1 MSAIEQT
8 DQEVILPTFDTLNLT
23 EEVRRAL
30 EEIGYLRPTPV
41 QLATYNM
48 AVAGQDIIVQA
59 RTGTGKTAAFAI
71 PLVDKMLRDE
81 SVVQALV
88 LAPTRELALQ
98 SAKEI
103 ARIGKHRNVRVAAVY
118 GGAPMGKQI
127 DELAEGAQIVSGT
140 PGRVLDH
147 LRRGTLNGS
156 QLRVLVLDEMDEMLS
171 MGFAR
176 ELNAILDFLP
186 DKSRRQT
193 MCFSA
198 TVDGDVRRHAER
210 HMKDPQMVSLS
221 SDAVGATAISH
232 HVYMVSGSDRVGD
245 LIKILEVEDP
255 ESAIVFCNLRAE
267 TEQVA
272 GALQQAG
279 FNADWLN
286 GDLPQRDRENIMGAT
301 REGKLRYLVA
311 TDVAARG
318 IDISHLTHVINY
330 SFPET
335 AAQYVHRTGRTGRA
349 GRTGCAISLVSPLE
363 LGRLYYLRLEYKI
376 TPIER
381 SLPNKGELLTRK
393 EGDRV
398 AMLSEAFAAAPRA
411 EDLALAHR
419 LLTHPDAERIV
430 GGLVRTF
437 FGGSAEEV
445 DDQAA
450 AARRGR
456 GPAQIDQPEPA
467 PARRLGRGAGSRGER
482 PPLQSEREPRREQK
496 HESGSTPRE
505 PREAR
510 EPRRDAP
517 RERARRPDPAPRAAQ
532 SDQDSA
538 AFAPGDGAPA
548 ALLLLDVGRQDGVR
562 VGEIAHLMRDVGG
575 LERADVGRIRV
586 REHHTF
592 VEVPDEKLDHALE
605 KLRGHTVYQKALS
618 PERAKVT
625 QG

>member
-8 DQEVILPTFDTLNLT
+8 DQEVIPPTFDTLNLT
-23 EEVRRAL
+23 DEVKRAL

-41 QLATYNM
+41 QLATYNL

-103 ARIGKHRNVRVAAVY
+103 ARIGKHRHVRVAAVY

-176 ELNAILDFLP
+176 ELNAILEFLP

-245 LIKILEVEDP
+245 LVKILEVEDP

-376 TPIER
+376 SPIER

-398 AMLSEAFAAAPRA
+398 AMLSEAFAAGPRA

-450 AARRGR
+450 AARRAR
-456 GPAQIDQPEPA
+456 GPTKLDAPEPA
-467 PARRLGRGAGSRGER
+467 PVRRPARDAGQRTDR
-482 PPLQSEREPRREQK
+482 QQAQSEREPRRE
-496 HESGSTPRE
+496 SSSTPRE
-505 PREAR
+505 PRAPAPR
-510 EPRRDAP
+510 EQGRDAP
-517 RERARRPDPAPRAAQ
+517 RERSPRPAPVARAAQ
-532 SDQDSA
+532 SDQDNR
-538 AFAPGDGAPA
+538 AFAPGDGQPA

-592 VEVPDEKLDHALE
+592 VEVPNEKLDHALE

-618 PERAKVT
+618 PERAKVS